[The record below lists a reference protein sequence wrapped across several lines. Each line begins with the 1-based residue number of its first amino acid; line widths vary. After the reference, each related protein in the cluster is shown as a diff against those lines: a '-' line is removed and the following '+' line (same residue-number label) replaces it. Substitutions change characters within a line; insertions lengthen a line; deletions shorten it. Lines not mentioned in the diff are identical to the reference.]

1 MVGLFGGIVLCVTDA
16 HHSQTVTRVARPRI
30 LYWGQDAVESNRFYS
45 GSERDTID
53 PPAG

>member
-16 HHSQTVTRVARPRI
+16 HHSQTVTRVARPKI

-45 GSERDTID
+45 GSERNTID